1 MKYSA
6 PLPLRPQLKAVTI
19 VDAKCGIS
27 LTPKDSV
34 TLKRENQLKFDLVAL
49 VTVSRKYICV
59 T

>member
-6 PLPLRPQLKAVTI
+6 PLHLCTQLKAVTI
-19 VDAKCGIS
+19 VGAKCGIS

-49 VTVSRKYICV
+49 VTVSRK
-59 T
+59 